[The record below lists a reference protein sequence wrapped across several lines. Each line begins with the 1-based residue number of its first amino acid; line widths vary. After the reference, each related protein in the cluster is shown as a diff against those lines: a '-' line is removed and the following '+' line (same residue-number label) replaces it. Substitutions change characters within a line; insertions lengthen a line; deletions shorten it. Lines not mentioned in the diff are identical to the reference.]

1 MKINA
6 VSVVS
11 TDLKKTA
18 EFYTLVGFKF
28 GEFAADEQHLEPETS
43 EDSARLMIDTKKL
56 ITEILGEAPQPAN
69 NSSFAIEYDTPAEV
83 DAAARRIEQ
92 AGFKVV
98 KQPWD
103 AFWGQRYCL
112 IEDPDGYKCDLY
124 AAL

>member
-11 TDLKKTA
+11 TDLKKTV

-28 GEFAADEQHLEPETS
+28 GEVASDEQHLEPETP
-43 EDSARLMIDTKKL
+43 EGSARLMIDTKKL
-56 ITEILGEAPQPAN
+56 ITEILGESPQPAN
-69 NSSFAIEYDTPAEV
+69 NSNFAIEYDTPAEV

-98 KQPWD
+98 KQP
-103 AFWGQRYCL
+103 
-112 IEDPDGYKCDLY
+112 
-124 AAL
+124 